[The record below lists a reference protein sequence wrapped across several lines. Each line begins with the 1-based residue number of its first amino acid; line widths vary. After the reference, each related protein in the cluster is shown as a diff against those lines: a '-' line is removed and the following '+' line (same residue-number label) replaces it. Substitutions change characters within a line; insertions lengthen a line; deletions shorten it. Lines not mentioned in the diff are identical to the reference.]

1 MWSDNETTRDY
12 LNFGVVAKTVAEIIE
27 QSNSRPISIGVS
39 GAWGVGKSSMIK
51 LIQKELVEKQDSDIN
66 EPTKYIFVEFNAW
79 LYQGYDDARAAL
91 IDVVASKIADEAASR
106 EGLGDKI
113 TDLFERIKWFRLMAM
128 TAVTAA
134 SVFTGVPLNGIT
146 GKALDLFTGTDH
158 KSENEGIDIDEME
171 QEGKKL
177 IKEGMD
183 KTPPK
188 QIQALRDTFENILSE
203 MGVTLVVLIDDLDRC
218 LPETTISTL
227 EAIRL
232 LLFLPHTAFVIA
244 ADDQMIKHAV
254 KKHFSGIEDDLVT
267 NYFDKLI
274 QVPIR
279 VPPLGTQEVRA
290 YMLMMFIDNSI
301 MAESHKDHL
310 QTKICEQLGKAWQ
323 GNRVDIN
330 FIKSVCGVLPTELEV
345 KLELADRLAML
356 MTQAIGI
363 AGNPRLIKRFMN
375 TLSIRLS
382 MARSQGITL
391 KESVLVKTLLFE
403 RCAHP
408 KAYTELVASVMANEN
423 GKPEIL
429 ALWETQAT
437 AGRDISVND
446 HWDEPFVKEWLK
458 LQPLLSDEDM
468 RGVLYVSR
476 EHAPFI
482 TQEDRLSSE
491 AITLLNALLN
501 QSSMSGSLIDNLKIL
516 NRSELNILMEKV
528 LVKAQQE
535 IEWGAPEILES
546 ALVLVKADNIL
557 GQRLANFLKD
567 RPPIQIKASIIPK
580 ISDQPW
586 CTSVFEQW
594 KEDEEISR
602 PVKSAIKNTQ
612 SNVRRS

>member
-12 LNFGVVAKTVAEIIE
+12 LNFGVVAKTVAEIID

-51 LIQKELVEKQDSDIN
+51 LIQKELVKKQEGDVGQPS
-66 EPTKYIFVEFNAW
+66 KYIFVEFNAW

-91 IDVVASKIADEAASR
+91 IDVVASKIADEAATR

-113 TDLFERIKWFRLMAM
+113 SDLFERIKWFLLMAM

-134 SVFTGVPLNGIT
+134 SVFTGIPLNGFA
-146 GKALDLFTGTDH
+146 GKAINFFTESDDGSDRESIGTD
-158 KSENEGIDIDEME
+158 EIE
-171 QEGKKL
+171 QEGKKF
-177 IKEGMD
+177 IKEGID

-188 QIQALRDTFENILSE
+188 QIQALRDTFQNILSE

-232 LLFLPHTAFVIA
+232 LLFLPYTAFVIA

-279 VPPLGTQEVRA
+279 VPPLGTHEVRA
-290 YMLMMFIDNSI
+290 YMMMMFIDNSTI
-301 MAESHKDHL
+301 AESHKDHL
-310 QTKICEQLGKAWQ
+310 QMKICEQLGKAWQ
-323 GNRVDIN
+323 GSRVDIN
-330 FIKSVCGVLPTELEV
+330 FIKSVCGVLTSELET

-391 KESVLVKTLLFE
+391 KESVLIKTLLFE
-403 RCAHP
+403 RCAQP
-408 KAYTELVASVMANEN
+408 KAYTELVASVMANEK

-429 ALWETQAT
+429 QVWEAEAI
-437 AGRDISVND
+437 AGRDISVID
-446 HWDEPFVKEWLK
+446 HWNDPFVKEWLK

-491 AITLLNALLN
+491 AITLLDALIN
-501 QSSMSGSLIDNLKIL
+501 QASMAGSVIDNLRAL
-516 NRSELNILMEKV
+516 NRLELNILMDKV

-535 IEWGAPEILES
+535 VEWGAPEILES
-546 ALVLVKADNIL
+546 ALVLAKVDNTL
-557 GQRLANFLKD
+557 GQRLGNFLKD
-567 RPPIQIKASIIPK
+567 RPPIQIKPSIIPK
-580 ISDQPW
+580 ISDQLW
-586 CTSVFEQW
+586 SSSVFDEW
-594 KEDEEISR
+594 KDDDEISS
-602 PVKSAIKNTQ
+602 PVKSAIKSRQ
-612 SNVRRS
+612 SKIRRG